1 MPNTTTTNR
10 APKTARIRARAAAVV
25 TAGVCASVALTGA
38 AVAAE
43 GAHADVIAAAQ
54 TASTLAE
61 ATEAQAQAQEKAAD
75 AAEKKAAAEAEAKAE
90 AKESAWVAPIS
101 DDYTLSATYGNSGD
115 RWASTHSGQDF
126 AVPSGTPVH
135 SVHSGTVVKAGGN
148 GAGDGAAYGN
158 AIVVKHSD
166 GTYTQYAHLSKVEV
180 KVGQTVST
188 DEQIGLSGN
197 TGNSSGPHLHFEVRT
212 TPDYGSA
219 IDPMKFLRD
228 QDADV

>member
-1 MPNTTTTNR
+1 MNR

-43 GAHADVIAAAQ
+43 GAHADVFAAQ
-54 TASTLAE
+54 TATTLAE
-61 ATEAQAQAQEKAAD
+61 ATQAQAEAQEKAAD
-75 AAEKKAAAEAEAKAE
+75 AAEKKAAAEAEAQEK
-90 AKESAWVAPIS
+90 AWVSPIS
-101 DDYTLSATYGNSGD
+101 GDYALSATYGNSGD

-126 AVPSGTPVH
+126 AVPSGTEVH

-148 GAGDGAAYGN
+148 GAGDGPAYGN
-158 AIVVKHSD
+158 AIVIKHSD
-166 GTYTQYAHLSKVEV
+166 GTYTQYAHLSKIEV

-188 DEQIGLSGN
+188 DQEIGLSGN

-228 QDADV
+228 HDADV